1 MARPLLRIQ
10 NLSIHFGSEEDPVRA
25 VDHVSFEVQR
35 GETVILVGESG
46 SGKSITALSAMRLLP
61 HAARVTNGSIW
72 LEGIDILALP
82 EHRMRDIRGSR
93 LGMIFQDPQSSLNP
107 VISIGKQIGEVLK
120 RHKGLRG
127 RALTD
132 RVIELLTAVEIPE
145 PERRYGE
152 FPHQFSG
159 GMKQRV
165 MIAIAMAAE
174 PDLLIA
180 DEPTTALDVTVQ
192 AQVLELLRKQQRK
205 TDM

>member
-120 RHKGLRG
+120 RHKG
-127 RALTD
+127 
-132 RVIELLTAVEIPE
+132 
-145 PERRYGE
+145 
-152 FPHQFSG
+152 
-159 GMKQRV
+159 
-165 MIAIAMAAE
+165 
-174 PDLLIA
+174 
-180 DEPTTALDVTVQ
+180 
-192 AQVLELLRKQQRK
+192 
-205 TDM
+205 